1 MANNQLTTLTL
12 SNGATLALS
21 NKELA
26 SNIKTLQKLAQS
38 ENKTVWATAKVYYD
52 IVTGNQFVDDFKSER
67 KFASA
72 VGIGKSQLANYV
84 SVVDVATRFN
94 IDVNKCS
101 ATKVIQLLPFT
112 DEIINEVINSLGD
125 TLYTMS
131 VKELK
136 EYLKV
141 YKDIVEDVATDE
153 AIESEDVET
162 EETATDNTGDMVEF
176 EVLGKTYRMPMEV
189 LARYEV

>member
-26 SNIKTLQKLAQS
+26 SNIKTLQKLAQT

-72 VGIGKSQLANYV
+72 IGIGKSQLANYV
-84 SVVDVATRFN
+84 SIVDVANRFD

-112 DEIINEVINSLGD
+112 DEIINEIINSLGD

-153 AIESEDVET
+153 SNEVEDVET
-162 EETATDNTGDMVEF
+162 EETATDNTGDMIEF

>member
-26 SNIKTLQKLAQS
+26 TNIKTLMKLAQT

-84 SVVDVATRFN
+84 SIVDVATRFD

-112 DEIINEVINSLGD
+112 DEVINEIINSLGD

-131 VKELK
+131 VKDLK

-141 YKDIVEDVATDE
+141 YKDIVEDVADTE
-153 AIESEDVET
+153 PSET
-162 EETATDNTGDMVEF
+162 EPSEADEPTTESDGDVIEF